1 MLSVLTSTYASS
13 LLDVGVKVHRKWPHI
28 LGDDLEMAH
37 NICAHPIRAKLRH
50 KAPATARQTEIEG
63 LAGLP
68 HMHQVK
74 A

>member
-1 MLSVLTSTYASS
+1 MLSVLTSTSASS

-37 NICAHPIRAKLRH
+37 NICAHPIRAKLKTQSPSH
-50 KAPATARQTEIEG
+50 CKATEIEG

-68 HMHQVK
+68 RMHQVK